1 MAWNEAPGRA
11 PRALNHSFRAV
22 KHGRA
27 EQQAALRPHLETFQ
41 VAAAALSLR
50 DWELGHTFTIALTFG
65 QVTLQTEEVR
75 NNRNQVDINM
85 VKRSSIYRISI
96 DVVYLEYVLCA
107 VVLSVLLLHSA
118 GKLYDLLVR
127 GNAAWAWAG
136 REGLLGH
143 PLQDIH
149 RQCLTISVSTF
160 DISKLNDIRREGTK

>member
-1 MAWNEAPGRA
+1 M
-11 PRALNHSFRAV
+11 
-22 KHGRA
+22 
-27 EQQAALRPHLETFQ
+27 
-41 VAAAALSLR
+41 AAAALSLW
-50 DWELGHTFTIALTFG
+50 DWELGRTFTIALTFG

-127 GNAAWAWAG
+127 GNAA
-136 REGLLGH
+136 
-143 PLQDIH
+143 
-149 RQCLTISVSTF
+149 
-160 DISKLNDIRREGTK
+160 